1 MTAKLGRWSLQA
13 SELYGKTCQPHVKQ
27 LQNIYDHGFT
37 TMDPK
42 YFQHEKTVL
51 KKKKEEVRRDP
62 VSMLLS
68 FFN

>member
-1 MTAKLGRWSLQA
+1 MTTKLGRWCLQA
-13 SELYGKTCQPHVKQ
+13 SEVYGKACKPDVKQ

-42 YFQHEKTVL
+42 YFQREKTVL
-51 KKKKEEVRRDP
+51 KKKNEEVRRDP